1 MEICMA
7 VSVLL
12 VLMLPAYRFAAS
24 REVVEA
30 GTLTPEPLRERT
42 T

>member
-1 MEICMA
+1 
-7 VSVLL
+7 VLL
-12 VLMLPAYRFAAS
+12 LPGYRFAAS

-30 GTLTPEPLRERT
+30 ATVAPEPLRERT